1 MNFELTQIPERM
13 LKPRASGITMMMDK
27 GLSIREVE
35 DFISMNAG
43 YTDLVKLGFG
53 TAYVSP
59 NLQEKINL
67 YRSAGME
74 VYFGGT
80 LFEAFVMRNQF
91 KDYIRLIEKFGLKYA
106 EVSDGSITI
115 SHTLKC
121 QYISELSK
129 LVTVV
134 SEVGSKEEGIIIHP
148 LKWIDMMQK
157 ELEAGAWKV
166 IAEARESGTVGIY
179 RSNGKAHVVLINKIV
194 SKVPQDK
201 IIWEAPQKSQQS
213 WFIKLFGSNV
223 NLGNIAPNDV
233 IPLETLRLGLRSDTF
248 FEFMQNTLTDVSQK
262 KATNEKKNVNSKEL
276 DITSTFIPVVK

>member
-1 MNFELTQIPERM
+1 MNFELTQIPERII
-13 LKPRASGITMMMDK
+13 KPRSAGITMMMDK
-27 GLSIREVE
+27 GLSLRETE
-35 DFISMNAG
+35 DFISMNSA

-59 NLQEKINL
+59 NLQEKIDM
-67 YRSAGME
+67 YKSAGME

-80 LFEAFVMRNQF
+80 LFEAFVIRNQF
-91 KDYIRLIEKFGLKYA
+91 QDYIKLLEKFGLQYA

-115 SHTLKC
+115 PHRLKC
-121 QYISELSK
+121 KYIKELSK

-148 LKWIDMMQK
+148 LKWIDMMQR
-157 ELEAGAWKV
+157 ELEVGAWKV

-194 SKVPQDK
+194 SKVPQDR

-213 WFIKLFGSNV
+213 WFIKLFGANV

-248 FEFMQNTLTDVSQK
+248 FEFMESTLTDDHIESLFTEPSNRKQK
-262 KATNEKKNVNSKEL
+262 TAIRAEMLPT
-276 DITSTFIPVVK
+276 VK